1 MNKILQ
7 EKIKESLQA
16 ILPVAFIILV
26 ISIIMGIELSLI
38 ISFLIGVLLLISGL
52 ILFSIGSSSSM
63 MPIAEGIGKYI
74 TKRKSLILMIIVAF
88 IIGFLITAAEPDLW
102 VLADQ
107 FVAIPTVTLILAVA
121 CGVGLFLVLALLRIV
136 FQIKLSILLLI
147 SYTIVFIL
155 AFIVQK
161 SFIPIAFDFGGAST
175 GPITVP
181 FIMAL
186 GLGVASARGDAN
198 AQDES
203 FGLVGLCS
211 LGPIFAVLIL
221 GLVRNP
227 EFHGEEVTL
236 NFFGYFK
243 SFSISIGLALLPF
256 LLFFIIFQVLVI
268 KTSKREVIKI
278 LIGFVFTFIGLV
290 LFLTGANYGLLDLGG
305 QIGETIV
312 KSSDSWLFIPMGM
325 ILGFVI
331 VAAEPAVGVLT
342 KQVEEMTSGAI
353 PKRMLTITLSIGIA
367 IAVGLAALRILTG
380 WPLLYF
386 LLPGYLIALLLT
398 FKVPDRFTA
407 IAFDS
412 GGAASGAMTASFL
425 VPLGLGASLA
435 IPNSNPLTD
444 AFGLVA
450 LVAMTPL
457 VTIQILGLIFHQKAY
472 QLREKAE
479 NEEIINVSEGN
490 DEIIDNHH

>member
-1 MNKILQ
+1 MNKILR

-16 ILPVAFIILV
+16 ILPVAAIIMI
-26 ISIIMGIELSLI
+26 ISISFGIKWDLI
-38 ISFLIGVLLLISGL
+38 GGFLIGVTLLIGGL

-63 MPIAEGIGKYI
+63 MPIAEGIGRFI
-74 TKRKSLILMIIVAF
+74 TKKKSLTLLIVVAF

-102 VLADQ
+102 VVADQ
-107 FVAIPTVTLILAVA
+107 FVAIPSITLIIAIA
-121 CGVGLFLVLALLRIV
+121 CGVGIFLVISLLRII
-136 FQIKLSILLLI
+136 FQIRLSILLLI
-147 SYTIVFIL
+147 SYLLVFVL
-155 AFIVQK
+155 VLFVQE

-186 GLGVASARGDAN
+186 GLGVAHARGDAN
-198 AQDES
+198 AEDES

-221 GLVRNP
+221 GLLHNP
-227 EFHGEEVTL
+227 EYQGEEVTN
-236 NFFGYFK
+236 NFLGYLT

-256 LLFFIIFQVLVI
+256 LFFFIIFQVFAI
-268 KTSKREVIKI
+268 KASKRELIKI

-290 LFLTGANYGLLDLGG
+290 LFLTGANYGLLVLGR
-305 QIGETIV
+305 QIGEAIV
-312 KSSDSWLFIPMGM
+312 FSSHPWLLIPIGM
-325 ILGFVI
+325 ALGFVI

-353 PKRMLTITLSIGIA
+353 PKRLLLITLSIGIA
-367 IAVGLAALRILTG
+367 LAVGLASIRILTG

-386 LLPGYLIALLLT
+386 LIPGYLIAILLT

-435 IPNSNPLTD
+435 IPGSNPLTD

-457 VTIQILGLIFHQKAY
+457 VTIQILGLIYHKKASIV
-472 QLREKAE
+472 RGKVES
-479 NEEIINVSEGN
+479 EEIINISEEN
-490 DEIIDNHH
+490 NESISHHH